1 MASGINNQRRMIK
14 IKSPKKKLSNKF
26 VKYQN
31 IISLGLGRPSR
42 NARAPR
48 MEAVSSPA
56 GKPDARDCTG
66 LCGLN
71 FLEGLAEIISCG
83 TVRKLPKQAAVD
95 PACSQAHETHD
106 TDRGTDSGKAI
117 AEEGKRL
124 GAAHQIHLETCALEP
139 SSSVHVERMSS
150 TSAAT
155 DFDSSS
161 SPARLTSSR
170 PKREHTHKLGGDGSD
185 KGYGSSGDE
194 VEQGEKR
201 RRFVWTAELHR
212 RFENVVHQLGLA
224 SAKPQARAMPPRAS
238 TSSRTGKSTGPP
250 VVAPRCT
257 PPHLGPTPPWSP
269 PFPPFCVR
277 VVLHP
282 LNSPSH
288 AAI

>member
-1 MASGINNQRRMIK
+1 
-14 IKSPKKKLSNKF
+14 
-26 VKYQN
+26 
-31 IISLGLGRPSR
+31 
-42 NARAPR
+42 

-83 TVRKLPKQAAVD
+83 TVRKLPKQADVD

-224 SAKPQARAMPPRAS
+224 SAKPQAIWQLMDCGSESDAPTRKHVKSHWQKYRAARGCPTVHA
-238 TSSRTGKSTGPP
+238 
-250 VVAPRCT
+250 
-257 PPHLGPTPPWSP
+257 TPPWSHTTLVPTVPTVLRASSTPSPQLSLSCGHLTRRICRRSSP
-269 PFPPFCVR
+269 PKSR
-277 VVLHP
+277 
-282 LNSPSH
+282 S
-288 AAI
+288 